1 MADYQFMDNVK
12 YVVVPYH
19 LIGVETKSKNQC
31 FIAELVGSKLT
42 SKLDVIVIRSDS
54 DNAIIREAN
63 QLIPFNNRFD
73 LVFSVPYNDVYIC
86 SWGAI
91 DDIYHNETHNKN
103 TFTNY
108 GMINAHELE
117 LYRNPPELPLE
128 SFYCVNNEALY
139 NKLSDIIVTVKSFD
153 SSKKFLVY
161 IHELGIL
168 KCTDSPDTYA
178 SVEYMPAY
186 IDWVID
192 NLEQ

>member
-1 MADYQFMDNVK
+1 MANYQFMDNVK

-31 FIAELVGSKLT
+31 FIAELVSNELK
-42 SKLDVIVIRSDS
+42 SKLDVIVTRNGNDS
-54 DNAIIREAN
+54 DIIREVN
-63 QLIPFNNRFD
+63 QLIPFNNRVDF
-73 LVFSVPYNDVYIC
+73 VFSIPYNDVYIC
-86 SWGAI
+86 SWDSI
-91 DDIYHNETHNKN
+91 VDIYQNETHSKN
-103 TFTNY
+103 TFNDY
-108 GMINAHELE
+108 KMINDKELV

-139 NKLSDIIVTVKSFD
+139 NKLSDILVTVKSFD

-168 KCTDSPDTYA
+168 KCTDNPTTYA

-186 IDWVID
+186 IDWAIE
-192 NLEQ
+192 NLE